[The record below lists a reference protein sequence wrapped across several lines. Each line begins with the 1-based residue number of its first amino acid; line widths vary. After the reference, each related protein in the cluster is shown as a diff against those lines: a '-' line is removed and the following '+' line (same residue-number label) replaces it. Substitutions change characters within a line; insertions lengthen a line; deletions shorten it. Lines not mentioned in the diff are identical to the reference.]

1 MRIQKFPPQ
10 SKNIG
15 TVAVQNF
22 NKTKTS
28 FSKRISLIQYKT
40 INRKT
45 KQQLLYDTV
54 INDIKNHKKILD

>member
-1 MRIQKFPPQ
+1 MRIQKFALP
-10 SKNIG
+10 SKNNG
-15 TVAVQNF
+15 VVVQNF
-22 NKTKTS
+22 NKTKST
-28 FSKRISLIQYKT
+28 FRKRISLVQYQS